1 LAFPISP
8 LAIRAAMMA
17 APTTSAGQH
26 RWPELALFRKLTLR
40 VFGAPRHQLLSRAL
54 RDPDYGDGLFISKLI

>member
-26 RWPELALFRKLTLR
+26 RWPELALFRKTTLHTCGANSRSRPLMRR
-40 VFGAPRHQLLSRAL
+40 VWWYSGS
-54 RDPDYGDGLFISKLI
+54 

>member
-1 LAFPISP
+1 
-8 LAIRAAMMA
+8 MMA